1 MGAKECELCPEGKY
15 SAQAGSVVCFDCIPG
30 TFSNT
35 TGIYHRVLC
44 LCFGSS
50 VISYNNNFSINKNF
64 WNGVCALTVMF
75 WEDRLGS
82 IRGL

>member
-44 LCFGSS
+44 LYFGSS
-50 VISYNNNFSINKNF
+50 VVSYNILQFFIDNNSGNVF
-64 WNGVCALTVMF
+64 CALTVMF
-75 WEDRLGS
+75 
-82 IRGL
+82 